1 MRGAAATMAERIWVR
16 EARAILDESDLR
28 VLKDV
33 PMRHRT
39 YLGVGGPA
47 AVLVEPDNVDQLAAA
62 LRRLN
67 EAGVPFEYLG
77 AGSNL
82 LVADEGP
89 PFVVIAS
96 EALAAEPR
104 VDGATVTVGAGYPV
118 PRLVKRLLDA
128 SLSGLEFAEG
138 IPGSVGGCV
147 RMNAGWHEGAFGQA
161 VASLTVIARHG
172 EIEELPVTPAT
183 FAYRR
188 SPGVGD
194 RFVAAATLALAPDDP
209 ARIAERIRGFHDHR
223 VRTQPVGARNAG
235 CIFRNPEGD
244 HAGRLIDAAG
254 LKGRSVGAA
263 VVSDT
268 HANFI
273 INRGGATF
281 ADIAALIETIQDEV
295 LKKTGVRL
303 EPEVARWA

>member
-1 MRGAAATMAERIWVR
+1 
-16 EARAILDESDLR
+16 
-28 VLKDV
+28 
-33 PMRHRT
+33 
-39 YLGVGGPA
+39 
-47 AVLVEPDNVDQLAAA
+47 
-62 LRRLN
+62 
-67 EAGVPFEYLG
+67 VPFEFLG

-96 EALAAEPR
+96 EALDAEPR
-104 VDGATVTVGAGYPV
+104 IDAATVRVGAGYPV

-147 RMNAGWHEGAFGQA
+147 RMNAGWHEGAFGQV
-161 VASLTVIARHG
+161 VASLTVIGRHG
-172 EIEELPVTPAT
+172 EIDDMPVTPST

-194 RFVAAATLALAPDDP
+194 RFVAAATLALTPDDP
-209 ARIAERIRGFHDHR
+209 ALIAERIRGFHDHR
-223 VRTQPVGARNAG
+223 VRTQPLGERNAG

-254 LKGRSVGAA
+254 LKGRAVGAA

-281 ADIAALIETIQDEV
+281 RDIAVLIDTIRDEV
-295 LKKTGVRL
+295 LKQTGVRL

>member
-1 MRGAAATMAERIWVR
+1 MRGGAATMAERVWVC
-16 EARAILDESDLR
+16 EARAILDESGLR
-28 VLKDV
+28 VLNQV
-33 PMRHRT
+33 PMRDRT

-47 AVLVEPDNVDQLAAA
+47 EFLVEPDDVERLAVL
-62 LRRLN
+62 LRRL
-67 EAGVPFEYLG
+67 ADAAVPFEYLG

-96 EALAAEPR
+96 ESLAAEPR
-104 VDGATVTVGAGYPV
+104 IDGSMVRVGAGYPV
-118 PRLVKRLLDA
+118 PRLVKRLVDA

-161 VASLTVIARHG
+161 VASLTLIGRHG
-172 EIEELPVTPAT
+172 EVNEMPVVPST

-209 ARIAERIRGFHDHR
+209 ARIAERVRGFHDHR
-223 VRTQPVGARNAG
+223 VRTQPLGARNAG

-254 LKGRSVGAA
+254 LKGRSIGAA
-263 VVSDT
+263 VVSEM

-281 ADIAALIETIQDEV
+281 KDIATLIDTIQEEV
-295 LKKTGVRL
+295 LERTGVRL

>member
-1 MRGAAATMAERIWVR
+1 MAAGVWVR
-16 EARAILDESDLR
+16 EARAILDESGLR

-33 PMRHRT
+33 PMRDRT

-47 AVLVEPDNVDQLAAA
+47 PLLVEPDEVGRLATV
-62 LRRLN
+62 LRRLS

-96 EALAAEPR
+96 EGLAAEPR
-104 VDGATVTVGAGYPV
+104 IDGATARVGAGYSV

-128 SLSGLEFAEG
+128 GLSGLEFAEG

-147 RMNAGWHEGAFGQA
+147 RMNAGWHEGAFGQV
-161 VASLTVIARHG
+161 VASLTLIGRYG
-172 EIEELPVTPAT
+172 EIDERPVTPAT

-194 RFVAAATLALAPDDP
+194 RFVAAATLTLTPDDP

-223 VRTQPVGARNAG
+223 VRTQPLGARNAG

-254 LKGRSVGAA
+254 LKGRAVGAA

-281 ADIAALIETIQDEV
+281 RDIAALIEAIQEEV
-295 LKKTGVRL
+295 LRRTGVRL